1 MILNTKIKDLK
12 DNQQAI
18 YIMLDELAVK
28 VGYQSLNNYLDNEN
42 KWDYTVYEVV
52 YHFMCRNQIIR

>member
-18 YIMLDELAVK
+18 YTMLDELAIEAEFE
-28 VGYQSLNNYLDNEN
+28 SLDNYLNKTKGWNE
-42 KWDYTVYEVV
+42 TVYTILQLLIN
-52 YHFMCRNQIIR
+52 R